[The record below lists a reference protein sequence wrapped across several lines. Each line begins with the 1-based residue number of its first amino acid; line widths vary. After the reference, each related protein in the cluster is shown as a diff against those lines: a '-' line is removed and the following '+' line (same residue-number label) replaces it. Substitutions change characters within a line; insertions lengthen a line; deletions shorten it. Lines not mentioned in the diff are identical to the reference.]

1 MSGCPAGAPGTARVV
16 GSVLPLQ
23 HLVAEGKGMTLVLSC
38 QLVFSCG
45 VVL

>member
-1 MSGCPAGAPGTARVV
+1 MSGCPPGAPGTARIV

-23 HLVAEGKGMTLVLSC
+23 DLVAEEKGMTSILSC
-38 QLVFSCG
+38 QLVFGCG